1 MLMLGFRFIS
11 TRIQGLLF
19 ILKCAPL
26 QIHFYHVKQDMLM
39 EILKDGAGRLLFDSA
54 SEGLLVAN
62 KSGQI
67 LVANHRLEEMFGY
80 ASDELIGQP
89 VEVLIPMNLRHK
101 HVAERTEYN
110 KAPRKRS
117 MGGDLDLCAVRK
129 DASEFPVEIS
139 LNHLKHNEE
148 TLIVALVTDITER
161 KEAKEKLGKLNQ
173 SLESM
178 VEERTEKLKESQLLY
193 RTISRNFPNGT
204 INVFD
209 RDLNYVFAEGQEL
222 FRYKLSSEALVGTSY
237 LNRLPEDVRDEIG
250 GRLKKVFEGH
260 DSSFEIETRGLTY
273 KLNAVGLRDSNDVI
287 SQILL
292 VEQNITDQKIA
303 QSNMQLALE
312 KERDLNEL
320 KSRFVSM
327 ASHEFRTPL
336 STILSSVNLL
346 KKAQVIEEE
355 QRREKHLNRI
365 RASVQNLTAILNDFL
380 SLDKLEE
387 GLVHLNVKS
396 FDIRVLIIDLIE
408 EIEGLKKPGQNILF
422 NVHENCI
429 IHADEQMVR
438 NVMINLISNALKYSP
453 ENSDV
458 VIDCSDAEKHIEI
471 SVSDSGIGIPQ
482 EEQEH
487 LFGRFFRATNA
498 FNIQGTGLGLHIV
511 KRYVDLL
518 KGDIRFVSSP
528 ETGTTFSVSL
538 PKTIEHEEDIV
549 D

>member
-1 MLMLGFRFIS
+1 M
-11 TRIQGLLF
+11 
-19 ILKCAPL
+19 
-26 QIHFYHVKQDMLM
+26 KQVNLT
-39 EILKDGAGRLLFDSA
+39 EILKEGAGRLLFDSA
-54 SEGLLVAN
+54 SEGLLIAD
-62 KSGQI
+62 KKGEI
-67 LVANHRLEEMFGY
+67 LVVNHQVEQMFRY
-80 ASDELIGQP
+80 APNELIGQM
-89 VEVLIPMNLRHK
+89 VEVLIPMNLRSK
-101 HVAERTEYN
+101 HVGERSEYN

-117 MGGDLDLCAVRK
+117 MGGDIDLCAIRK
-129 DASEFPVEIS
+129 DGTEFPVEIS
-139 LNHLKHNEE
+139 LNHLTHDGE

-161 KEAKEKLGKLNQ
+161 KTAKEKLNMLNQ

-209 RDLNYVFAEGQEL
+209 KDLNYVFAEGQEL

-237 LNRLPEDVRDEIG
+237 LNRLPIDVRDEIG
-250 GRLKKVFEGH
+250 DRLKKVLEGH

-273 KLNAVGLRDSNDVI
+273 NLNAVGLRDSNQEI

-312 KERDLNEL
+312 KERELNEL

-346 KKAQVIEEE
+346 RKQQVIEEQE
-355 QRREKHLNRI
+355 RREKHLNRI

-387 GLVHLNVKS
+387 GLVQVNVKKFS
-396 FDIRVLIIDLIE
+396 INLLLNDLVE
-408 EIEGLKKPGQNILF
+408 EIEGLKKTGQTIVFEEQDQCEVN
-422 NVHENCI
+422 
-429 IHADEQMVR
+429 ADEQMLR

-453 ENSDV
+453 EHSEV
-458 VIDCSDAEKHIEI
+458 KVRCSNLKSTIEI
-471 SVSDSGIGIPQ
+471 AVIDSGIGIPK

-518 KGDIRFVSSP
+518 NGDIRFESSP
-528 ETGTTFSVSL
+528 ELGTTFIVSL

>member
-1 MLMLGFRFIS
+1 
-11 TRIQGLLF
+11 
-19 ILKCAPL
+19 
-26 QIHFYHVKQDMLM
+26 M

-101 HVAERTEYN
+101 HVGERTEYN

-250 GRLKKVFEGH
+250 DRLKKVFEG
-260 DSSFEIETRGLTY
+260 
-273 KLNAVGLRDSNDVI
+273 
-287 SQILL
+287 
-292 VEQNITDQKIA
+292 
-303 QSNMQLALE
+303 
-312 KERDLNEL
+312 
-320 KSRFVSM
+320 
-327 ASHEFRTPL
+327 
-336 STILSSVNLL
+336 
-346 KKAQVIEEE
+346 
-355 QRREKHLNRI
+355 
-365 RASVQNLTAILNDFL
+365 
-380 SLDKLEE
+380 
-387 GLVHLNVKS
+387 
-396 FDIRVLIIDLIE
+396 
-408 EIEGLKKPGQNILF
+408 
-422 NVHENCI
+422 
-429 IHADEQMVR
+429 
-438 NVMINLISNALKYSP
+438 
-453 ENSDV
+453 
-458 VIDCSDAEKHIEI
+458 
-471 SVSDSGIGIPQ
+471 
-482 EEQEH
+482 
-487 LFGRFFRATNA
+487 
-498 FNIQGTGLGLHIV
+498 
-511 KRYVDLL
+511 
-518 KGDIRFVSSP
+518 
-528 ETGTTFSVSL
+528 
-538 PKTIEHEEDIV
+538 
-549 D
+549 

>member
-1 MLMLGFRFIS
+1 MLMLVFSIGMQFIL
-11 TRIQGLLF
+11 GEMF
-19 ILKCAPL
+19 NLKCAPL
-26 QIHFYHVKQDMLM
+26 QIQFCNVKQDMLM

-62 KSGQI
+62 KSGKI

-80 ASDELIGQP
+80 NADELIGQP
-89 VEVLIPMNLRHK
+89 VEVLIPANLRHK
-101 HVAERTEYN
+101 HEGERAEYN

-117 MGGDLDLCAVRK
+117 MGGDLDLCAIRK
-129 DASEFPVEIS
+129 DNSEFPVEIS
-139 LNHLKHNEE
+139 LNHLKHDDE

-161 KEAKEKLGKLNQ
+161 KVAKEKLNSLNQ

-178 VEERTEKLKESQLLY
+178 VEERTEKLRESQLLY

-209 RDLNYVFAEGQEL
+209 HNLNYVFAEGQEL

-237 LNRLPEDVRDEIG
+237 LNRLPEDVRNEIG
-250 GRLKKVFEGH
+250 NRLKKVFEGH
-260 DSSFEIETRGLTY
+260 DSSFEIETRGQTY

-355 QRREKHLNRI
+355 IRREKHLNRI

-387 GLVHLNVKS
+387 GLVHVHVKS
-396 FDIRVLIIDLIE
+396 FDLKALIIDLIE
-408 EIEGLKKPGQNILF
+408 EIEGLKKAGQQILF

-458 VIDCSDAEKHIEI
+458 VIGCIDFTAHIEI
-471 SVSDSGIGIPQ
+471 SVSDSGIGIPK

-511 KRYVDLL
+511 KRYIDLL
-518 KGDIRFVSSP
+518 KGEIRFESSP
-528 ETGTTFSVSL
+528 ERGTTFIVRL
-538 PKTIEHEEDIV
+538 PKNN
-549 D
+549 